1 MRYTLVA
8 FLLLCSTLGQGQAEL
23 KRLKDRAQKITIIRD
38 NWGVPHVYAK
48 TDADVVFGLLY
59 AQCEDD
65 FARVEWNYIDA
76 LGRTAEVEGESALYS
91 DLRSRLFHDST
102 RAKELYKQSKP
113 EMKKLMDAFAD
124 GVNYYLSTHPDVK
137 PKLLHKFRAWYP
149 LLFSEGSIGGDLTN
163 ISIPELKAFYENE
176 RKPEMEIEEPVEPKE
191 PKGSNGFAIAPS
203 KTENGHALLLINP
216 HTSFY
221 FRSEVHCV
229 SEEGLNAYGAVTWGQ
244 FFVYQGFNEHC
255 GWMHTSSAVDAADS
269 YIEKVSRIG
278 NKWMYEYDGKEKSV
292 VEKRISIKIKNG
304 KGLETKTIT
313 TFFT

>member
-1 MRYTLVA
+1 MKYFLTVA
-8 FLLLCSTLGQGQAEL
+8 FLFYFVLTYSQGDL
-23 KRLKDRAQKITIIRD
+23 KHLKDRAEKITIIRD
-38 NWGVPHVYAK
+38 NWGIPHIYGK

-65 FARVEWNYIDA
+65 FLRVEWNYIDA

-102 RAKELYKQSKP
+102 RAKDLYKQSKP

-124 GVNYYLSTHPDVK
+124 GVNYYLLTHKDVH
-137 PKLLHKFRAWYP
+137 PKLLHKFHAWYP

-163 ISIPELKAFYENE
+163 ISVPELKAFYENE

-203 KTENGHALLLINP
+203 HTENGNALLLINP

-229 SEEGLNAYGAVTWGQ
+229 SEEGLSAYGAGYVGTVLCIPGLQQQLWL
-244 FFVYQGFNEHC
+244 
-255 GWMHTSSAVDAADS
+255 DA
-269 YIEKVSRIG
+269 YINLR
-278 NKWMYEYDGKEKSV
+278 
-292 VEKRISIKIKNG
+292 
-304 KGLETKTIT
+304 
-313 TFFT
+313 